1 MDRCRHK
8 GRSKM
13 FPTLLQT
20 PSFDVRVCSELSCT
34 VKVSVECK
42 DGREGQKKGQS
53 SWMSV
58 KKRTLPPMRI
68 ELIIVSA

>member
-42 DGREGQKKGQS
+42 DGREGQKKRTIVVDVG
-53 SWMSV
+53 
-58 KKRTLPPMRI
+58 KKEYCPR
-68 ELIIVSA
+68 